1 MTDNIKGFF
10 QVKED
15 PHNILF
21 FIELLGN
28 LVSELKHAVDSG
40 FSFLESILV
49 LIEEAVS
56 FEVVH

>member
-1 MTDNIKGFF
+1 MTDNVKCFF

-28 LVSELKHAVDSG
+28 VVSELKHAVDSG
-40 FSFLESILV
+40 FSLLESILV
-49 LIEEAVS
+49 LIEEVVG
-56 FEVVH
+56 FKVVH